1 MLSGGEGGTKPKEE
15 VGKVRGGNK
24 KSKGKGR
31 REDWRKKRERC
42 HRKTRKRQAA
52 IFRFKSK
59 EFLRI
64 EGRQARKKCF
74 DFYGKA
80 LRRGA

>member
-42 HRKTRKRQAA
+42 HRKTRKRQTA
-52 IFRFKSK
+52 IFRFEKRRHRFVRK
-59 EFLRI
+59 ILVFAFLRSS
-64 EGRQARKKCF
+64 
-74 DFYGKA
+74 
-80 LRRGA
+80 

>member
-31 REDWRKKRERC
+31 REDWRKKRERS

-52 IFRFKSK
+52 IFRFEKRRHRFVRK
-59 EFLRI
+59 ILVFAFLRSS
-64 EGRQARKKCF
+64 
-74 DFYGKA
+74 
-80 LRRGA
+80 